1 MADISADT
9 ILPSGVFVPS
19 AYNIGSIASGV
30 TGTLLTITAPAGKKV
45 RLTGL
50 SASALQS
57 GISVLVDGATVIN
70 AIDLQVRAGTA
81 GFVIGNMSTP
91 GGAGGIGSAGDG
103 VNVIPYLQG
112 YSTISIVKNAGN
124 TVATIYYSHVYGD

>member
-45 RLTGL
+45 RLIGL
-50 SASALQS
+50 QAPLGSQS
-57 GISVLVDGATVIN
+57 GISVVVDGSTVVATT
-70 AIDLQVRAGTA
+70 DLVSGIGNA
-81 GFVIGNMSTP
+81 GFVVGCSGNGTNS
-91 GGAGGIGSAGDG
+91 
-103 VNVIPYLQG
+103 IPYLQG
-112 YSTISIVKNAGN
+112 YSTIAIVKNAGN
-124 TVATIYYSHVYGD
+124 TAATIYYSHVYGD